1 MATAS
6 SPHPGRGSSSPAG
19 FVSGTAG
26 TSRTAQRILGV
37 DPGLTRCGF
46 AVVEMNLNRTGESL
60 HVEVTGTKAAQDL
73 AERILAIQRAAEV
86 LLDRFAPDVLAIER
100 VFAQN
105 NAPTVVAT
113 AQASG
118 VIIAAAAARG
128 IPVAWHTPSEVKAA
142 VTDDGNA
149 DKQAVARMVQRILKL
164 PGLPTPVDATDA
176 YAVAICHG
184 WRSGIGARFNM
195 SGSTQTHQGAMTALQ
210 RAQQAAGSTP
220 VGSTSASASASA
232 RSAGSNQGGSKP
244 RSPRGTPSGA
254 SLTPAQRAWMEAAKR
269 AR

>member
-1 MATAS
+1 MS
-6 SPHPGRGSSSPAG
+6 RAG
-19 FVSGTAG
+19 VVSGTAG

-73 AERILAIQRAAEV
+73 AERILSIQRAAEE
-86 LLDRFAPDVLAIER
+86 LLDRYAPDVLAIER

-195 SGSTQTHQGAMTALQ
+195 SGSTQTHQGATTALQ
-210 RAQQAAGSTP
+210 RAQQAAGSRP
-220 VGSTSASASASA
+220 AGAKGAGAQGA
-232 RSAGSNQGGSKP
+232 GEKGAGS
-244 RSPRGTPSGA
+244 GA
-254 SLTPAQRAWMEAAKR
+254 ALTPAQRAWMEAAKR

>member
-1 MATAS
+1 MS
-6 SPHPGRGSSSPAG
+6 RAG
-19 FVSGTAG
+19 VVSGTAG

-73 AERILAIQRAAEV
+73 AERILSIQRAAEA
-86 LLDRFAPDVLAIER
+86 LLDRYAPDVLAIER

-195 SGSTQTHQGAMTALQ
+195 SGSTQTHQGATTALQ
-210 RAQQAAGSTP
+210 RAQQAAGSRP
-220 VGSTSASASASA
+220 AGA
-232 RSAGSNQGGSKP
+232 RGAGAKSAGEKGAG
-244 RSPRGTPSGA
+244 SGA
-254 SLTPAQRAWMEAAKR
+254 ALTPAQRAWMEAAKR